1 MPSMPPALGAACVL
15 SGLAALVYQVLWS
28 RQLALVLGTGTE
40 AVAVVLSSFMAGL
53 GLGSALAARFL
64 SSGPPSTSPLH
75 LRRVYAALE
84 GLIAGAAV
92 LVPFVFGLV
101 PTLLEPLYE
110 PSPVAFRGAR
120 LALAASLLVLPTTA
134 MGATLP
140 VLVGLAHPL
149 AAGAGR
155 AAGRL
160 YALNTLGAVVG
171 ALAAPLVLLPSLGLT
186 RTGFAAA
193 AANVVA
199 ALLVLRAPAAK
210 APASAAPSGV
220 PARAPLSL
228 SRSAR
233 LVLAVSFLSGLGA
246 LAHEVAW
253 TRAMVLLVGPT
264 VYAFAFVIA
273 AVIAGLALGS
283 ALAGRLSPRL
293 EHPAVALALAQ
304 AGIVAGALVVIP
316 LLGRLP
322 LVVGRV
328 THALVG
334 EPGRLLATEGFAAFA
349 ILLVPAAFLGAS
361 FPLAVQVLG
370 REGQPAGAAAG
381 RVLAW
386 NTLGALVGPLLA
398 AYVLLPGA
406 GLQSTLK
413 MAAVVHV
420 LAAVVAASAAPA
432 SAARGRPLLA
442 AGLLAVVLGL
452 LPRWD
457 EVLLAGGAYR
467 YGHWGDPEELEE
479 SLRAGEL
486 LYYRDGAQSTVSVKR
501 LGATKALA
509 VDGKVDATNT
519 ADMPTQRLIAHIP
532 LLLHGRARDG
542 LVVGLGCGATAA
554 SALTHPIE
562 RLEVVEI
569 SKEVVEAARAHFA
582 EVHRGALDDPRVT
595 LHVTDARNHLQLTSR
610 RFDVILSEPSNP
622 WMAGVAGLFT
632 REFFAL
638 ARARLRPGGLF
649 GQWLHVYGLPVAD
662 VRSVVGGFADVFPES
677 ALFQITEGD
686 LLLVGAAGTWPEPAP
701 DAFAALRARPEVAED
716 LRGAGLGRAGT
727 LGMLFLLGPGR
738 LATFAGKAPR
748 HTDDRPILELRAAR
762 AMLANTGAMNRGAL
776 LEAAGGRAIE
786 PWASLGR
793 APSADDLVERGR
805 MLERTTSLSLA
816 LEHYGRAL
824 RQDPRSVEAQ
834 RGLVRIAAA
843 SDASTVVEGLL
854 TQLAQGADPQGAR
867 VSLALL
873 YRGEGRIEAAGRELT
888 AVLTADPSNVAALKL
903 AAAIQGDRGEAG
915 AVEVLAGRAFT
926 LAPRDPEAAALLASA
941 SLLGGEHQAALE
953 RADAALRL
961 EAGHEPALRVRALA
975 LARLDR
981 QVEAD
986 RAFAA
991 LLERDGGS
999 WRSWTY
1005 YGAFLFDTGD
1015 VGAALRTF
1023 EQAAG
1028 LSPDSREAWEGL
1040 SRAAGALGDLSR
1052 VARAEKAL
1060 RRLAAEPAS

>member
-1 MPSMPPALGAACVL
+1 MPIALATACVL
-15 SGLAALVYQVLWS
+15 SGVAALVYQVLWS

-64 SSGPPSTSPLH
+64 SSGPGSPSPLH
-75 LRRVYAALE
+75 LRRVYAVLE

-92 LVPFVFGLV
+92 LLPFAFGLV
-101 PTLLEPLYE
+101 PAWLEPLYE
-110 PSPVAFRGAR
+110 PSPVAFRVAR

-140 VLVGLAHPL
+140 VLVGLAHPPS
-149 AAGAGR
+149 AGAGR
-155 AAGRL
+155 TAGWL
-160 YALNTLGAVVG
+160 YALNTVGAVLG
-171 ALAAPLVLLPSLGLT
+171 ALATPLLLLPSLGLA
-186 RTGFAAA
+186 RTGMAAA
-193 AANVVA
+193 VANVAA
-199 ALLVLRAPAAK
+199 ALLVLGARDTSPK
-210 APASAAPSGV
+210 EPT
-220 PARAPLSL
+220 ARAAATVTAASPLS
-228 SRSAR
+228 RNAR

-264 VYAFAFVIA
+264 VYAFAFVVA

-283 ALAGRLSPRL
+283 ALAGRLTSRL
-293 EHPAVALALAQ
+293 EQPVLALARVQ
-304 AGIVAGALVVIP
+304 AGIVAAALLVIP
-316 LLGRLP
+316 LVGRLP
-322 LVVGRV
+322 LVVGRA

-334 EPGRLLATEGFAAFA
+334 EPARLLATEALATFA

-361 FPLAVQVLG
+361 FPFAVQVLG
-370 REGQPAGAAAG
+370 REGVPAGAAAG

-398 AYVLLPGA
+398 AYVLLPA
-406 GLQSTLK
+406 FGLQSTLK
-413 MAAVVHV
+413 MAAGVHV
-420 LAAVVAASAAPA
+420 VAAVVAVIAVPSAA
-432 SAARGRPLLA
+432 ARRQPLLA
-442 AGLLAVVLGL
+442 VGLCATALVL

-467 YGHWGDPEELEE
+467 YGHREEPEELEE

-486 LYYRDGAQSTVSVKR
+486 LYYRDGAVSTVSVKR

-519 ADMPTQRLIAHIP
+519 ADMATQKLIAHIP
-532 LLLHGRARDG
+532 LLLHGHARDG
-542 LVVGLGCGATAA
+542 LVVGLGSGATAA
-554 SALTHPIE
+554 SALTYPLEH
-562 RLEVVEI
+562 LEVVEI
-569 SKEVVEAARAHFA
+569 SKEVIEAARTHFA
-582 EVHRGALDDPRVT
+582 EVHHGVLDDARVT
-595 LHVTDARNHLQLTSR
+595 LRVTDARNHLQLTSR

-638 ARARLRPGGLF
+638 VRARLRPGGLF
-649 GQWLHVYGLPVAD
+649 GQWLHVYGLPVED
-662 VRSVVGGFADVFPES
+662 VRSVVGGFAEVFPES

-686 LLLVGAAGTWPEPAP
+686 LLLVGAAGRWPEPTP
-701 DAFAALRARPEVAED
+701 DEFAAVWARPEVAED
-716 LRGAGLGRAGT
+716 LRGAGLGEVGT
-727 LGMLFLLGPGR
+727 LGTLFLLGPGR
-738 LATFAGKAPR
+738 LEIFAGGAPR
-748 HTDDRPILELRAAR
+748 HTDDQPILELRAAR
-762 AMLANTGAMNRGAL
+762 AMLASTAAENRRAL
-776 LEAAGGRAIE
+776 LDAAGGGAVE
-786 PWASLGR
+786 PWSTLSH
-793 APSADDLVERGR
+793 APSAETLLERGR
-805 MLERTTSLSLA
+805 MLERATSLSLA

-824 RQDPRSVEAQ
+824 RQDARSAAAQ
-834 RGLVRIAAA
+834 KGLVRIATAT
-843 SDASTVVEGLL
+843 DASTVVEGLL
-854 TQLAQGADPQGAR
+854 QRLAEGPDPQGAR

-888 AVLTADPSNVAALKL
+888 AVLETDPSHVPALKL
-903 AAAIQGDRGEAG
+903 AAAIQGDLGQAG

-926 LAPRDPEAAALLASA
+926 LDPRDAEAAALLASA
-941 SLLGGEHQAALE
+941 SLLAGEPEKALE
-953 RADAALRL
+953 RADAALHL

-981 QVEAD
+981 KDEAG

-1005 YGAFLFDTGD
+1005 YGAFLYDHGD

-1040 SRAAGALGDLSR
+1040 LRAAQALGDSSR